1 MDSASMAVIAVDT
14 ASMAMRAVDTASNEL
29 LRHVVNSWCDRLSW
43 EDAAEVEPPSSC
55 RRRALA

>member
-1 MDSASMAVIAVDT
+1 MDT